1 MAGSR
6 GEDHQE
12 LCHTGISTPRGG
24 PWRTSN
30 VDGILRS
37 LRLDAE
43 AAAARAAAGGDRRE
57 SAASRP
63 RAAPGAHRDA
73 ASLRTPPP
81 GSLAALL
88 GRLWAS
94 TGAVFGPVR
103 PDLARIGRIRVS
115 GALAVKPL
123 DRCVCQAALHSGA
136 MEPALSSDKNRHRY
150 LLGRAGA
157 AHEEALEAAT
167 GARRQL
173 DEAIVAA
180 SPHLSTRE
188 MADLVG
194 LSHATVAAAVRRVRG
209 NRKI

>member
-1 MAGSR
+1 MERTTRSRVIRGSP
-6 GEDHQE
+6 
-12 LCHTGISTPRGG
+12 PRGAPRG
-24 PWRTSN
+24 ATSN

-43 AAAARAAAGGDRRE
+43 AAAVRAAAGGDRRE

-63 RAAPGAHRDA
+63 QERTEIPPPSNTPTRVASGAPG
-73 ASLRTPPP
+73 PPLGVYRRRFRP
-81 GSLAALL
+81 GSARS
-88 GRLWAS
+88 G
-94 TGAVFGPVR
+94 
-103 PDLARIGRIRVS
+103 RIGRIRVS

-136 MEPALSSDKNRHRY
+136 VEPALSSDKNRHRS

-167 GARRQL
+167 EARRQL
-173 DEAIVAA
+173 DEAMVAA

-209 NRKI
+209 KRKI